1 MQGASM
7 EIYSSIRQV
16 NLKNKT
22 KIAVSMTMDN
32 GVVKKYTYGTLFAE
46 SEKFASQLETSGI
59 RQGDRVILVAENSP
73 QWQMAFLGIM
83 KLRAT
88 AVLIDASLG
97 AEDLMSLIVK
107 SDARCIYTSDKV
119 MDKLGDST
127 PYRIPIM
134 NLDNEGC
141 PFKDSY
147 KVLSPFISKTEDGD
161 PNIALI
167 IYSSGTTRSAAGIM
181 HTHDAMIKTIRMT
194 AKENGLTSH
203 ERILSILPNSHIYGV
218 VTCLLGSMLLGASL
232 HYIESITS
240 ENILSAFKTFKPT
253 IFPCV
258 PKVFELFEKQII
270 KKIES
275 KDMTKRIYEFFYPI
289 CERVR
294 QQTGIKLGKVIFRS
308 VHKGFGG
315 RLRLMTSAGAPL
327 DQKAAS
333 FYYALGFDLLITY
346 GLTETNIPV
355 IGNRGENITID
366 SCGKPYPRIEVIL
379 AHPDETGEGE
389 IYIRSPYMMQ
399 GYFRDEVATRAA
411 FDEDG
416 WFKTGDLARVDEKG
430 NVKIT
435 GRSKENIVLATGKK
449 VTPTDIESHYT
460 EIPGIDELVIS
471 GVPIAGEYD
480 EVHAFVVKEA
490 SHLDERHILK
500 LIQERGAKLSQYMKV
515 AKVHFLEEIPKTSL
529 QKPKRY
535 LLKKHAL
542 ESREQEVLGSQKEV
556 MMQSEESVKVCE
568 EKTLNEQIEATLRAL
583 IIKITGFDESL
594 VTREAK
600 LNSEL
605 GIDSLSMI
613 EISVQI
619 EEKYHLTAEHL
630 LAQDTSIKEIA
641 QFINHTMQL
650 GHEEGKHEIGAK
662 DRAEAITVASK
673 TNMHYMIFKAHCLLA
688 HLLYRVKTTNAHVL
702 PKDKGY
708 ILCANHVSNIDYL
721 WVAQSLDKAQFLKFC
736 CMAKK
741 EIFKNSFI
749 TNLLRDLC
757 GMIPVDRGGMNHEVI
772 KVCKKQLEECW
783 GLLIHPEGTRSHD
796 GELGTFKKG
805 AATIAKEAGVPI
817 IPVYIKGGYEIFPR
831 GKKMPKLFNWQ
842 EKCRYEVEV
851 IYGEP
856 IDPENLTAEAL
867 IESVEGAIRALVQN
881 TQGSSIVEPVEPKD
895 LEEKAV
901 SQKAID
907 YDCEEIT
914 ESTPIS
920 SPSDGKDQIDEVYSQ
935 EKKSEIKKESL
946 IEMEE
951 VAVTTLSKEGNEEE
965 MTLLEEEN
973 YEEEITLKE
982 LLGCDIEIDLVEEAE
997 KK

>member
-1 MQGASM
+1 MG
-7 EIYSSIRQV
+7 IYSSIRQV

-32 GVVKKYTYGTLFAE
+32 GVVKKYTYGALFAE
-46 SEKFASQLETSGI
+46 SEQYANQLEISGI
-59 RQGDRVILVAENSP
+59 RPGDRVILVAENSP

-83 KLRAT
+83 KLKAT

-97 AEDLMSLIVK
+97 DEDLKSLIEK
-107 SDARCIYTSDKV
+107 SDARCIYTSEKV
-119 MDKLGDST
+119 KEKLGDSA

-134 NLDNEGC
+134 NLDNGGC

-181 HTHDAMIKTIRMT
+181 HTHEAMIKTIRMT
-194 AKENGLTSH
+194 AKENRLTSH

-232 HYIESITS
+232 HYIESINS

-258 PKVFELFEKQII
+258 PKVFELFEKQIV

-275 KDMTKRIYEFFYPI
+275 KDVTKRIYEFFYPI

-294 QQTGIKLGKVIFRS
+294 EQTGIKLGKLVFRS

-315 RLRLMTSAGAPL
+315 RLRIMTSAGAPL
-327 DQKAAS
+327 DEKAAS
-333 FYYALGFDLLITY
+333 FYYALGLDLLITY

-355 IGNRGENITID
+355 MGNRGENITIN

-399 GYFRDEVATRAA
+399 GYFRDEAATRAA
-411 FDEDG
+411 FDEYG

-449 VTPTDIESHYT
+449 VTPTDIESHYAT
-460 EIPGIDELVIS
+460 IPGIDELVIS
-471 GVPIAGEYD
+471 GVPIDGQYD

-490 SHLDERHILK
+490 SHLDEKHILK
-500 LIQERGAKLSQYMKV
+500 LIQERGTKLSQYMKV

-542 ESREQEVLGSQKEV
+542 QVKGHKVLEYQEEILIQG
-556 MMQSEESVKVCE
+556 EEATKAND
-568 EKTLNEQIEATLRAL
+568 EKAMAIQIEETLREL
-583 IIKITGFDESL
+583 IIKITGMDKNL
-594 VTREAK
+594 VTPEAK
-600 LNSEL
+600 LISEL
-605 GIDSLSMI
+605 GMDSLSSI
-613 EISVQI
+613 EIAVQI
-619 EEKYHLTAEHL
+619 EEKYHLSVEHL
-630 LAQDTSIKEIA
+630 LTQDSSIKEIA
-641 QFINHTMQL
+641 HFIEHTMQQ
-650 GHEEGKHEIGAK
+650 GQGEKKQQVNVK
-662 DRAEAITVASK
+662 DKAEDITVASK
-673 TNMHYMIFKAHCLLA
+673 TNRHYILFRAHCLLA
-688 HLLYRVKTTNAHVL
+688 RLLYRIKTTNAHVL

-708 ILCANHVSNIDYL
+708 IICANHVSNIDYL
-721 WVAQSLDKAQFLKFC
+721 WVAQSLDKAQFLKFG

-741 EIFKNSFI
+741 ELFKNSFI
-749 TNLLRDLC
+749 TNLLKELC
-757 GMIPVDRGGMNHEVI
+757 GMIPIDRGGNNYEAI
-772 KVCKKQLEECW
+772 KACKKQLEQQW

-796 GELGTFKKG
+796 GQLGAFKKG
-805 AATIAKEAGVPI
+805 AATLAKEAGVPI
-817 IPVYIKGGYEIFPR
+817 IPVYIKGGYEILPR
-831 GKKMPKLFNWQ
+831 GKKIPKLFNWQ

-851 IYGEP
+851 IYGAP
-856 IDPENLTAEAL
+856 INPENLSAEAL
-867 IESVEGAIRALVQN
+867 IEKVEGAIKALRN
-881 TQGSSIVEPVEPKD
+881 NKHNSDILAPVESKVA
-895 LEEKAV
+895 LEEPTAF
-901 SQKAID
+901 
-907 YDCEEIT
+907 
-914 ESTPIS
+914 
-920 SPSDGKDQIDEVYSQ
+920 
-935 EKKSEIKKESL
+935 SL
-946 IEMEE
+946 I
-951 VAVTTLSKEGNEEE
+951 SCSYDNSD
-965 MTLLEEEN
+965 
-973 YEEEITLKE
+973 EEEISLKE
-982 LLGCDIEIDLVEEAE
+982 LLGCDIEINLVEEVE
-997 KK
+997 E

>member
-1 MQGASM
+1 M

-22 KIAVSMTMDN
+22 KIAVSMTMDS
-32 GVVKKYTYGTLFAE
+32 GVVKKYTYGALFAE
-46 SEKFASQLETSGI
+46 SEQYAAQLEISGI

-97 AEDLMSLIVK
+97 AEDLKGLIEK
-107 SDARCIYTSDKV
+107 SDARCIYTSEKV
-119 MDKLGDST
+119 KEKLGDSVS
-127 PYRIPIM
+127 YRIPIM
-134 NLDNEGC
+134 NLDNGGR

-194 AKENGLTSH
+194 AKENGLTAH

-232 HYIESITS
+232 HYVQSIST

-253 IFPCV
+253 VFPCV
-258 PKVFELFEKQII
+258 PKVFEVFEKQIV

-275 KDMTKRIYEFFYPI
+275 KDMTKRIYEYFYPI

-327 DQKAAS
+327 DEKAAA

-389 IYIRSPYMMQ
+389 IYIRSPYMMH
-399 GYFRDEVATRAA
+399 GYFRDEEATKAA
-411 FDEDG
+411 FDEEG

-449 VTPTDIESHYT
+449 VTPTDIESQYT
-460 EIPGIDELVIS
+460 EIPGIDELIIS
-471 GVPIAGEYD
+471 GVPISGEYD

-490 SHLDERHILK
+490 SHLDEKHILK

-542 ESREQEVLGSQKEV
+542 EVGEQKVSEDQEEKRI
-556 MMQSEESVKVCE
+556 QSAESTKIGE
-568 EKTLNEQIEATLRAL
+568 EKTSVARVEGILRAL
-583 IIKITGFDESL
+583 IIKMTGLDKNL
-594 VTREAK
+594 VTLEAK
-600 LNSEL
+600 LTSEL
-605 GIDSLSMI
+605 GIDSLSII
-613 EISVQI
+613 EIAVQI
-619 EEKYHLTAEHL
+619 EEQYHLSAQHL

-641 QFINHTMQL
+641 QFIYHTMQL
-650 GHEEGKHEIGAK
+650 GYQEGKHQVGATDK
-662 DRAEAITVASK
+662 AETINVASK

-702 PKDKGY
+702 PKDRGY

-741 EIFKNSFI
+741 ELFKNSFI
-749 TNLLRDLC
+749 ANLLRDLC

-772 KVCKKQLEECW
+772 KVCKKQLEKSW

-796 GELGTFKKG
+796 GELGVFKKG

-817 IPVYIKGGYEIFPR
+817 IPVYIKGGHEILPR
-831 GKKMPKLFNWQ
+831 GKKMPKLFNWK

-856 IDPENLTAEAL
+856 IDPENLSAEAL
-867 IESVEGAIRALVQN
+867 IEKVEGAIRAL
-881 TQGSSIVEPVEPKD
+881 IP
-895 LEEKAV
+895 
-901 SQKAID
+901 QKAID
-907 YDCEEIT
+907 YDYEEVT
-914 ESTPIS
+914 ESTLMS
-920 SPSDGKDQIDEVYSQ
+920 NSHDSNDEVNDVHSQ
-935 EKKSEIKKESL
+935 KHQSESKKEKL

-951 VAVTTLSKEGNEEE
+951 VAVTNLLKEGNETKEE
-965 MTLLEEEN
+965 TTLLAEEN
-973 YEEEITLKE
+973 YEEEMTLKE
-982 LLGCDIEIDLVEEAE
+982 LLGCDIEIDLVEEVE
-997 KK
+997 N